1 MIVTGGSRSTKLIS
15 VPTVAAT
22 IGDPTSV
29 LAKVS
34 LSTTLVAGRRAGFS

>member
-22 IGDPTSV
+22 MGDPTSV
-29 LAKVS
+29 LAKMS
-34 LSTTLVAGRRAGFS
+34 LFIVAGRRAEFS